1 MDRLSSPCG
10 ALRLNVPKLRLSV
23 GFMTALQRS
32 VVPIYQ
38 KRKIAYVGIDMH
50 KDTHTAVAIDC
61 WMKKLGEVTFENR
74 PGRFDK
80 FVKDIKAIAGEL
92 EVVFGLEDTRGFG
105 RNLAVYLTG
114 HKHTVKHIN
123 PAYTSAVR
131 LSAPTVYKDDSYDGY
146 CIARVLRDMIDTLP
160 DAKHQDIYWTIRQ
173 MVKRR
178 DAIVKCMAALQNQL
192 HSQLMYNYPS
202 YRSFFCDVDGK
213 TALHFWGSYPSPE
226 CLAGMTAE
234 SLAEDLKAASR
245 NSCSIRKAQ
254 DILALVESDGS
265 TKRDYQTER
274 DFIIK
279 SIVKEIQFKKEEIKE
294 VDGELEKLVP
304 VTGYK
309 LHTMPGIDLN
319 TASHLISEIGDIDR
333 FPNPDKLARFAGIA
347 PVLFSSAGKGKEES
361 SKQGNRVLHGIFY
374 FLAVQLVQVSA
385 SGKPRHPVF
394 YEYFLRKQ
402 KEGKNKPQAMVCVM
416 RRAVRIIYG
425 MMKNRTEYRPFEE
438 GKD

>member
-1 MDRLSSPCG
+1 
-10 ALRLNVPKLRLSV
+10 
-23 GFMTALQRS
+23 
-32 VVPIYQ
+32 
-38 KRKIAYVGIDMH
+38 
-50 KDTHTAVAIDC
+50 
-61 WMKKLGEVTFENR
+61 
-74 PGRFDK
+74 
-80 FVKDIKAIAGEL
+80 VKDIKVIAGEL
-92 EVVFGLEDTRGFG
+92 DVVFGLEDTRGFG

-178 DAIVKCMAALQNQL
+178 DAIVKSMAALQNQL

-202 YRSFFCDVDGK
+202 YRKFFCDVDGK
-213 TALHFWGSYPSPE
+213 TALHFWGSYPSPG

-234 SLAEDLKAASR
+234 MLAEDLKAASR

-254 DILALVESDGS
+254 EILTLVESDGS

-274 DFIIK
+274 DFIIR
-279 SIVKEIQFKKEEIKE
+279 SIVKEIQFKKDEIKE

-304 VTGYK
+304 VTGYR

-319 TASHLISEIGDIDR
+319 TAGHLISEIGDIDR
-333 FPNPDKLARFAGIA
+333 FPNSDKLARFAGIA
-347 PVLFSSAGKGKEES
+347 SVLFSSAGKGKEES

-374 FLAVQLVQVSA
+374 FLAVQLVQVSV

-425 MMKNRTEYRPFEE
+425 MMKNRTEYRPFE
-438 GKD
+438 KLD